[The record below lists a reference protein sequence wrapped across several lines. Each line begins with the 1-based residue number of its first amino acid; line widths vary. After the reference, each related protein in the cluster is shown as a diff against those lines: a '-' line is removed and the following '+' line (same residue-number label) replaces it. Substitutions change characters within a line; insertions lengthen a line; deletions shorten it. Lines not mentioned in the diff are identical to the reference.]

1 MNQHIRLMEIAY
13 LLVIR
18 LNTFEDE
25 QEHSIDHVH
34 NLVVLVLENHLEIE
48 TGELGQVLVG
58 VGFSLKTEPIS
69 TTHSISAAMA
79 I

>member
-1 MNQHIRLMEIAY
+1 MEITY

-18 LNTFEDE
+18 LNALEDK

-34 NLVVLVLENHLEIE
+34 NLVVVVLENHLEIE
-48 TGELGQVLVG
+48 AGELGQVLVG

-69 TTHSISAAMA
+69 TTSSISAAMA

>member
-1 MNQHIRLMEIAY
+1 MEITY

-18 LNTFEDE
+18 LNALEDE

-34 NLVVLVLENHLEIE
+34 NLVVVVLENHLKIE
-48 TGELGQVLVG
+48 AGELGQVLVG

-69 TTHSISAAMA
+69 TTSSISVAMA